1 MENYQAICNALCSTL
16 RLTRQFD
23 DLESLKHIQ
32 EGKERYVVAKF
43 AGNYT
48 KRIRVTMD
56 SGSAMIK
63 DVVNHL

>member
-16 RLTRQFD
+16 RLTRNFD
-23 DLESLKHIQ
+23 DLESLEHIQ

-43 AGNYT
+43 DSYYT

-56 SGSAMIK
+56 SGIAMIK
-63 DVVNHL
+63 DILRNI

>member
-43 AGNYT
+43 DSYYT

-56 SGSAMIK
+56 SGIAMIK
-63 DVVNHL
+63 DILRNL

>member
-1 MENYQAICNALCSTL
+1 MGNYQAICDTLCSTL

-23 DLESLKHIQ
+23 DLVKLEHIQ

-43 AGNYT
+43 DSYYT

-56 SGSAMIK
+56 SGIAMIK
-63 DVVNHL
+63 DIVNHL

>member
-43 AGNYT
+43 DGNYT

-56 SGSAMIK
+56 SGIAMIK
-63 DVVNHL
+63 DILRNL

>member
-23 DLESLKHIQ
+23 DLESLEHIQ
-32 EGKERYVVAKF
+32 DGKERYVVAKF
-43 AGNYT
+43 DGYYT

-56 SGSAMIK
+56 SGIAMIK
-63 DVVNHL
+63 DIVNHL

>member
-1 MENYQAICNALCSTL
+1 MENYQAICDTLCSTL

-32 EGKERYVVAKF
+32 EDEERYVVAKF
-43 AGNYT
+43 DGNYT

-56 SGSAMIK
+56 SGIAMIK
-63 DVVNHL
+63 DIVNHL

>member
-32 EGKERYVVAKF
+32 EGEERYVVAKF
-43 AGNYT
+43 DGNYT

-56 SGSAMIK
+56 SGIAMIK
-63 DVVNHL
+63 DIVNHL

>member
-1 MENYQAICNALCSTL
+1 MENYQAICDTLCSTL

-32 EGKERYVVAKF
+32 EDEDRYVVAKF
-43 AGNYT
+43 DGNYT

-56 SGSAMIK
+56 SGIAMIK
-63 DVVNHL
+63 DIVNHL

>member
-32 EGKERYVVAKF
+32 EGEERYAVAKF
-43 AGNYT
+43 DGNYT

-56 SGSAMIK
+56 SGIAMIK
-63 DVVNHL
+63 DIVNHL